1 MKTSHLCLF
10 TLLTVLLSSNYLQ
23 GQNNNN
29 KIVVKAVYDLL
40 QNKNANSN
48 EISALTNGI
57 NWDEIGGSKKGINSK
72 YSISFNAIMKNEWEN
87 ILFKNLNFKI
97 PEDDKVLVTGTVN
110 GRQSTECEFIS
121 TQFKHYWSLK
131 DGKIVHFLE

>member
-1 MKTSHLCLF
+1 MKTLQLSFF
-10 TLLTVLLSSNYLQ
+10 TLLAVLLSSNYLL

-29 KIVVKAVYDLL
+29 EIIVKQIYDVL
-40 QNKNANSN
+40 QNKNATSN
-48 EISALTNGI
+48 EISAITNEI
-57 NWDEIGGSKKGINSK
+57 NWNEVESTKRVNNK
-72 YSISFNAIMKNEWEN
+72 YSISFNGIMKNEWES
-87 ILFKNLNFKI
+87 ILFKNLKFQI

-110 GRQSTECEFIS
+110 GRKSTECEFIS